1 MISPY
6 LNGLFAPA
14 LVLLVACGELPPQ
27 EDIGQQRSVDDV
39 CEATHAKVGQTATL
53 STHAHGVSGNA
64 RVVDN
69 CTIELTEFHF
79 DGGGVDA
86 RMYLA
91 LDGDWETGFPVSDN
105 LVGDH
110 VFVDETMTLKL
121 PTQRSLDDMN
131 GIALWCIPF
140 AAAFG
145 NGQFN

>member
-1 MISPY
+1 M
-6 LNGLFAPA
+6 LRAPA
-14 LVLLVACGELPPQ
+14 NLLLLQAFALTGACGELPPQ

-39 CEATHAKVGQTATL
+39 CDATHAKVGQTATL
-53 STHAHGVSGNA
+53 TTHAHGVSGNA

-69 CTIELTEFHF
+69 CTIELTEFNF

-91 LDGDWETGFPVSDN
+91 LNGDWESGFPVSDN

-110 VFVDETMTLKL
+110 VFIDETMILKL

-145 NGQFN
+145 SGLFE